1 MKGQDLVVL
10 AKLLDPEARSL
21 GFLELGRA
29 LALSASEAHAAVRR
43 LRDCGLV
50 DAARAPIRRNA
61 LEFLFSGLRY
71 VFPFRPSGGPV
82 RGLPTAWAAP
92 VARGVFAVD
101 GPAPVWETP
110 DGDAVGPAYAPL
122 YPTVPRAARAD
133 RALYDRLALFDLAR
147 GGRLR
152 ERAWARE
159 QLEAMMCR

>member
-29 LALSASEAHAAVRR
+29 LALSASETHAAMRR
-43 LRDCGLV
+43 LCDCGLM
-50 DAARAPIRRNA
+50 DASRTPIRRNV

-71 VFPFRPSGGPV
+71 VFPFRPLGGPV

-92 VARGVFAVD
+92 VAQGVFAVD
-101 GPAPVWETP
+101 GPVPVWETP
-110 DGDAVGPAYAPL
+110 DGDAIGPAYAPL
-122 YPTVPRAARAD
+122 YPTVPQAVRAD
-133 RALYDRLALFDLAR
+133 RVLYDHLALFDLAR

-159 QLEAMMCR
+159 QLEAVL

>member
-1 MKGQDLVVL
+1 LSDEALASALARAIAKEYRYVLVHIGEW
-10 AKLLDPEARSL
+10 DEADYTIRD
-21 GFLELGRA
+21 GFLG
-29 LALSASEAHAAVRR
+29 
-43 LRDCGLV
+43 
-50 DAARAPIRRNA
+50 
-61 LEFLFSGLRY
+61 
-71 VFPFRPSGGPV
+71 
-82 RGLPTAWAAP
+82 
-92 VARGVFAVD
+92 

-159 QLEAMMCR
+159 QLEAAL

>member
-10 AKLLDPEARSL
+10 AKLFDSRARSL

-29 LALSASEAHAAVRR
+29 LALSASETHAAVRR

-50 DAARAPIRRNA
+50 DAARAPIRRNVM
-61 LEFLFSGLRY
+61 EFLFSGLRY
-71 VFPFRPSGGPV
+71 VFPFRPSGGSV
-82 RGLPTAWAAP
+82 RGLPTAWGAP
-92 VARGVFAVD
+92 VAQGVFAVD
-101 GPAPVWETP
+101 GPVPVWAVP

-122 YPTVPRAARAD
+122 YPTAPRAARAD

-159 QLEAMMCR
+159 RLEAAL